1 MPLWQNS
8 SKGRVRIFSLL
19 ESRCDTRT
27 AESQS
32 PEQKYH
38 RFSHNVQI
46 ERIYH

>member
-19 ESRCDTRT
+19 ES
-27 AESQS
+27 